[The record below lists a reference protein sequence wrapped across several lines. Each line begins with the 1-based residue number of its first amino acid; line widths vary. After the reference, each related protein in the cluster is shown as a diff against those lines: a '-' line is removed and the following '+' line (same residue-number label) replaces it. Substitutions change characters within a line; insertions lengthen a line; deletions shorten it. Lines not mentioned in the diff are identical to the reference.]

1 MCLLAGFALI
11 DQYPI
16 LSCLFSDKSNI
27 LVLQYVPG
35 GKDLETVTAED
46 WTLIR
51 RWLRSQVNPPYGQT
65 GHVPPVS
72 PYEERRVIR
81 KAQKVLHE
89 MYDEEDMMYVYASPA
104 LSQRKVMSLVRQEA
118 ISSFKTSEKSRNR
131 RLVEK
136 AMDHTPSSPKRIQ
149 QLRPLG
155 VVATVTCTKCHGK
168 FDVPMMVEAGPNL
181 VESPAVDKLPGGG
194 RKRRGSLT

>member
-1 MCLLAGFALI
+1 
-11 DQYPI
+11 
-16 LSCLFSDKSNI
+16 LSCFSPDENGI
-27 LVLQYVPG
+27 LVSQYVPG
-35 GKDLETVTAED
+35 GKDVKSVTAED
-46 WTLIR
+46 WSLIR
-51 RWLRSQVNPPYGQT
+51 RWLRSQVNPLYEQT

-81 KAQKVLHE
+81 KAQKALHE
-89 MYDEEDMMYVYASPA
+89 MYDEEDLMYVYASPA
-104 LSQRKVMSLVRQEA
+104 LSQRKAMSLVREVA
-118 ISSFKTSEKSRNR
+118 INSFKTSEKSRNR

-136 AMDHTPSSPKRIQ
+136 AMEHTPSSPKRIQ

-155 VVATVTCTKCHGK
+155 VVAAVTCTKCAGK

-181 VESPAVDKLPGGG
+181 IESPAVDKLPGGG